1 MYSLVSIFLTV
12 ILKSIIISYRY
23 IVKPFFRYSIKS
35 AMKYHGIK
43 NAEELNNIVI
53 GLYYEWALALR
64 FTVII
69 SNEDFSYMKTYIF
82 KEEFDPTRP
91 VHFLNDDKICGIMRI
106 G

>member
-1 MYSLVSIFLTV
+1 
-12 ILKSIIISYRY
+12 
-23 IVKPFFRYSIKS
+23 
-35 AMKYHGIK
+35 MKYHGIK

-64 FTVII
+64 FTVIT
-69 SNEDFSYMKTYIF
+69 SNEDFSDMKTYIF